1 MSRPTR
7 GGFDLLGEARRSP
20 REEPPSS
27 PSADRPREEAWRA
40 DALARSRH
48 SRLDELP
55 RPGESFDQAA
65 AETFCAELARKALGD
80 FSPALLLL
88 AAAERRRVQAL
99 AAYAFTLF
107 DFARQRGVEGER
119 LAQINRW
126 QFTLEAALG
135 GQPVGQPVFVAMAR
149 EHRRSP
155 WPDDALDALAAT
167 ARQRIGE
174 PIPETAEAF
183 ARYRRR
189 LAAALFR
196 ALSGADPPPGIAGL
210 GAALLAVRGLVEVGE
225 ELRQRLSPLAAEELP
240 PPWVAAHPP
249 SAAEVLAAV
258 RRRGDELGCRLASPP
273 PELAALPAP
282 RRRALTYLRLGALT
296 LLARLEAGGE
306 ALLTTPPRLGL
317 RDRLLLL
324 ARARWRGR

>member
-7 GGFDLLGEARRSP
+7 GRFDLLGEARREA
-20 REEPPSS
+20 REGPPES
-27 PSADRPREEAWRA
+27 PSADRPRDEAWRA

-48 SRLDELP
+48 SRLDELS
-55 RPGESFDQAA
+55 RPDESFDEAA

-80 FSPALLLL
+80 LSPTLLLL
-88 AAAERRRVQAL
+88 AAPERRRAQAL

-126 QFTLEAALG
+126 QFTLETALAG
-135 GQPVGQPVFVAMAR
+135 EAVGQPVFVAMAR
-149 EHRRSP
+149 EHRRWP
-155 WPDDALDALAAT
+155 WPDDALDELAAT
-167 ARQRIGE
+167 ARQRVGE
-174 PIPETAEAF
+174 PIPATAQAF

-196 ALSGADPPPGIAGL
+196 ALSGDDPPPELAGL
-210 GAALLAVRGLVEVGE
+210 GEALLAARGLVEVGE

-249 SAAEVLAAV
+249 AAAEVLAAV
-258 RRRGDELGCRLASPP
+258 RRRGDELRSRLASPP

-282 RRRALTYLRLGALT
+282 RRRALTFLRLGALT
-296 LLARLEAGGE
+296 LLTRLEARGE
-306 ALLTTPPRLGL
+306 ALLTAPPRLGL